1 MAEGRSHLLSSFCYQ
16 IVDSEVLTQSTSTYM
31 FAADFYDYKTSL
43 LYILV
48 DIKYILRTDSVVCI
62 H

>member
-16 IVDSEVLTQSTSTYM
+16 IVDSEVLTQSTCM

-48 DIKYILRTDSVVCI
+48 DIKYILRIDSVVCI